1 MLLSWQFQF
10 MQQLTCNSAASIGN
24 DHLHF
29 VIGLGYHSLYDYNL
43 QLYYSKDLDD
53 FKLMAVDIV
62 AGIVRFHPILETA

>member
-1 MLLSWQFQF
+1 MLLSRLFQF
-10 MQQLTCNSAASIGN
+10 MQQLTCNSLASLGN

-43 QLYYSKDLDD
+43 RLYYSKDLDD
-53 FKLMAVDIV
+53 V

>member
-1 MLLSWQFQF
+1 MW
-10 MQQLTCNSAASIGN
+10 
-24 DHLHF
+24 HF